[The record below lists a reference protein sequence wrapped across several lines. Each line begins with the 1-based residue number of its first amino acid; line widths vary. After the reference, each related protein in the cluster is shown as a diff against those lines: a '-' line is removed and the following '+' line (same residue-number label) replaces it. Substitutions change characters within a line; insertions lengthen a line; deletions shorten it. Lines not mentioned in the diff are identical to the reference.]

1 MQEIVSGKPTGQT
14 LEVYISCMDD
24 ESMQTA
30 IAEEYCVLG
39 ICEKQFAMDMGWIK
53 EVSETDTGRADT
65 RTEKH

>member
-1 MQEIVSGKPTGQT
+1 
-14 LEVYISCMDD
+14 
-24 ESMQTA
+24 MQTA